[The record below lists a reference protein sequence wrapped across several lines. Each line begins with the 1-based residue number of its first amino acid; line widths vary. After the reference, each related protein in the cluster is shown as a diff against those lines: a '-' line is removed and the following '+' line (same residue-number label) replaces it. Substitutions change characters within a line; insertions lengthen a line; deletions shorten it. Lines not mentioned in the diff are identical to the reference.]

1 MRSHVIITDYKA
13 FVNIDARSCSCYNRG
28 MRILLIVGAL
38 CLSGWGHVFAQ
49 DAVTVPF
56 QFTGNHIFVS
66 ISINGKGPFPAAFD
80 TGGLYLIAPELS
92 KKLHLAPLGMLQV
105 GGFGERIIPAEWA
118 QADSVQIGS
127 LTLTRPKFAV
137 VDMGELPIKSIVG
150 YELLKE
156 FVVRVDYDARLL
168 TLTRPDK
175 FVYRGTGVVLPL
187 HLHGHIPVVEGTA
200 DGVKGLF
207 ALDTGSGSALD
218 LFGPFIQAHDLR
230 RKYAAGFTQETGIG
244 LGGATRAQFVHVGSL
259 TLGAAVVRGVET
271 QLTADHGGVS
281 SDTEVAGNIGE
292 TVLEQFNL
300 TFDYKHARV
309 ILEKSKGYG
318 KAEDGH
324 GGLGLEPQG
333 RAWRVTSVTPAG
345 AAAQAGIRGGDRVLQ
360 IEGKD
365 ASQAS
370 LFALWDVFHRPIGT
384 KVWLL
389 LRKGQQKQLVA
400 ITLGKVP

>member
-80 TGGLYLIAPELS
+80 TGGLYLIATELS
-92 KKLHLAPLGMLQV
+92 KELHLAPLGMLQV

-127 LTLTRPKFAV
+127 LTLTRP
-137 VDMGELPIKSIVG
+137 
-150 YELLKE
+150 
-156 FVVRVDYDARLL
+156 
-168 TLTRPDK
+168 DK

-187 HLHGHIPVVEGTA
+187 RLHGHIPVVEGTA

-281 SDTEVAGNIGE
+281 SDTEIAGNIGE